1 MLHKIP
7 HAESWCMTMEKI
19 DSLFKTRERKCENLE
34 TMVKV
39 YLLLFMA
46 QIVTEFIVAQM
57 ILTPQKYLAFQITY
71 PIMA

>member
-46 QIVTEFIVAQM
+46 WNVTEFIVA
-57 ILTPQKYLAFQITY
+57 
-71 PIMA
+71 

>member
-46 QIVTEFIVAQM
+46 QIVTKFIA
-57 ILTPQKYLAFQITY
+57 A
-71 PIMA
+71 